1 MISVK
6 IFHRN
11 EEIVMPAEQTGIVR
25 ENYLWKVLLRRGAS
39 KDGVYIHTASATYDY
54 DLFTLIWGPTVA
66 ALSFVFDKSE
76 DVNVYKR
83 ALQGFERCAFISSHF
98 GITANLDM
106 LVLTLCKFTQ
116 FNSQQK
122 QNCGALQFGLNSKAQ
137 LAFKAVFGLLH
148 QFGDNVREGWKNV
161 FDLVLALYMH
171 NLLPKAYLE
180 AEDFIETT
188 GKIVLEF
195 KEVQTLPKQD
205 TGLFSSLYS
214 YMLSSENPS
223 KNPSA
228 EEQEWI
234 DLAKK
239 CIHESNLEQVITDSK
254 FLHDDSLLEMVKTLV
269 ELSRGPDVQ
278 KSLGYNYNENV
289 TVFFLELLVKV
300 VIQNR

>member
-1 MISVK
+1 
-6 IFHRN
+6 
-11 EEIVMPAEQTGIVR
+11 MPAEQTGLVR

-39 KDGVYIHTASATYDY
+39 KDGIYIHTTNDTYDY
-54 DLFTLIWGPTVA
+54 DLFALIWGPTIS
-66 ALSFVFDKSE
+66 ALSFVFEKSE
-76 DVNVYKR
+76 DPNVYKR

-98 GITANLDM
+98 NITTNLDL
-106 LVLTLCKFTQ
+106 LVRTLCKFTQ

-122 QNCGALQFGLNSKAQ
+122 HQNCVQFGQNLKAQ
-137 LAFKAVFGLLH
+137 LAFKTVFNLLH
-148 QFGDNVREGWKNV
+148 LFGDNVRQGWKNV
-161 FDLVLALYMH
+161 FDLILTLYMH
-171 NLLPKAYLE
+171 GLLPKCYLE
-180 AEDFIETT
+180 VEDFIETT

-195 KEVQTLPKQD
+195 EEVETAQKQD
-205 TGLFSSLYS
+205 AGLFSSLYS

-228 EEQEWI
+228 EEREWI

-239 CIHESNLEQVITDSK
+239 CIFDTNLEQVITDSK
-254 FLHDDSLLEMVKTLV
+254 FLHDDSLVEMVKTLV
-269 ELSRGPDVQ
+269 ELSAGPDVQ